1 MIKGRGADLKVI
13 HEALSIATL
22 AAIALHALSLL
33 GDSYF
38 HPTIVDLTIPFASGY
53 REPYMALGI
62 IAGWGLFL
70 FGLSFYARKRIG
82 IARWKVIHRFTALA
96 WMLGVIHTLGE
107 GSDAGRTWFLAHR
120 HGGGRTDA
128 RAGARPRRP
137 AAGAQPGGWRRGR
150 AHGAQLIGSPAV
162 SSRPGASLCAGE
174 PDGPSP
180 SCEAL
185 ASTAPTPRLSST
197 CGISHEARNAIAAIG
212 VAIVNTVWIDCE

>member
-1 MIKGRGADLKVI
+1 VFWVTSRAAGLVALVLASASVGVGVSMGGRMIKGRGADLKVI

-22 AAIALHALSLL
+22 AAVALHALSLL
-33 GDSYF
+33 GDAYF

-107 GSDAGRTWFLAHR
+107 GSDAGRTWFLAIVTVVVAPTLVLVLAR
-120 HGGGRTDA
+120 AVRRPGRSRTAGAVAGRT
-128 RAGARPRRP
+128 
-137 AAGAQPGGWRRGR
+137 
-150 AHGAQLIGSPAV
+150 
-162 SSRPGASLCAGE
+162 
-174 PDGPSP
+174 
-180 SCEAL
+180 AL
-185 ASTAPTPRLSST
+185 S
-197 CGISHEARNAIAAIG
+197 
-212 VAIVNTVWIDCE
+212 

>member
-1 MIKGRGADLKVI
+1 VTILAATGSHVFWVTSRAAGLVALVLASASVGVGVSMGGRMIKGRGADLKVI

-22 AAIALHALSLL
+22 AAVALHALSLL
-33 GDSYF
+33 GDAYF

-107 GSDAGRTWFLAHR
+107 GSDAGRTWFLAIVTVVVAPTLVLVLAR
-120 HGGGRTDA
+120 AVRRPGRSRTAGAVAGRT
-128 RAGARPRRP
+128 
-137 AAGAQPGGWRRGR
+137 
-150 AHGAQLIGSPAV
+150 
-162 SSRPGASLCAGE
+162 
-174 PDGPSP
+174 
-180 SCEAL
+180 AL
-185 ASTAPTPRLSST
+185 S
-197 CGISHEARNAIAAIG
+197 
-212 VAIVNTVWIDCE
+212 

>member
-1 MIKGRGADLKVI
+1 VTILAAATGSHVFWVTSRAAGLVALVLASASVGVGVSMGGRMIKGRGADLKVI

-22 AAIALHALSLL
+22 AAVALHALSLL
-33 GDSYF
+33 GDAYF

-107 GSDAGRTWFLAHR
+107 GSDAGRTWFLAIVTVVVAPTLVLVLAR
-120 HGGGRTDA
+120 AVRRPGRSRTAGAVAGRT
-128 RAGARPRRP
+128 
-137 AAGAQPGGWRRGR
+137 
-150 AHGAQLIGSPAV
+150 
-162 SSRPGASLCAGE
+162 
-174 PDGPSP
+174 
-180 SCEAL
+180 AL
-185 ASTAPTPRLSST
+185 S
-197 CGISHEARNAIAAIG
+197 
-212 VAIVNTVWIDCE
+212 